1 MKPVPVPRFDGT
13 RLRSGRRVIG
23 LGALVLC
30 LAASL
35 ASAREPEPA
44 AAALIAELGLVESPT
59 ALRDSPDW
67 RAPKRIVVARLTP
80 PQLAELQAVVPG
92 VELLAAAPPGAARDA
107 QLAEADAVIGLCDA
121 DTLAAAPKLRWIQ
134 TLNVG
139 VEGCVGVPGLAA
151 RGILLTNM
159 QRTSAAPIAEHAIA
173 LMLALGR
180 GLPEAAR
187 QQQAGRWNPEAV
199 TQPSM
204 REVGGRTMLVVGL
217 GGIGTEVARRAHAL
231 GMRVI
236 ATRNSSREGPDFV
249 ARVGLSD
256 ELLALAAEAD
266 VVVNAAPLTPA
277 TTDLFDRAFFD
288 AMKPGGWFINV
299 ARGRSV
305 VTEDLVAA
313 LRDGRLAGAGLD
325 VTEPEPLPEGHALWS
340 LPNVIITPHVAAQ
353 SDVQSGRYAALLR
366 ENLRR
371 YAAGERMLNV
381 VDIARGY

>member
-1 MKPVPVPRFDGT
+1 MKP
-13 RLRSGRRVIG
+13 
-23 LGALVLC
+23 A
-30 LAASL
+30 LAARIPSRIACRPFLRLGVML
-35 ASAREPEPA
+35 ALGVFASVAVAREPDPA
-44 AAALIAELGLVESPT
+44 SATLIAELGLVESPT
-59 ALRDSPDW
+59 ALRDAPGW
-67 RAPKRIVVARLTP
+67 RAPTRIVVARAAP
-80 PQLAELQAVVPG
+80 PQLAELQALVPG
-92 VELLAAAPPGAARDA
+92 VELVAAEPPGAARDA
-107 QLAEADAVIGLCDA
+107 QLAEAEGVIGLCDA
-121 DTLAAAPKLRWIQ
+121 ETLAAAPKLRWIQ
-134 TLNVG
+134 VLSVG
-139 VEGCVGVPGLAA
+139 VEHCVGVPGLAA
-151 RGILLTNM
+151 RRILLTNM

-173 LMLALGR
+173 MLLALAR

-187 QQQAGRWNPEAV
+187 QQQAGRWNPTAV
-199 TQPSM
+199 TQPAM

-231 GMRVI
+231 GMRVV

-288 AMKPGGWFINV
+288 AMKRGGWFINI

-305 VTEDLVAA
+305 VTDDLVAA

-325 VTEPEPLPEGHALWS
+325 VTEPEPLPEGHVLWS

-353 SDVQSGRYAALLR
+353 SDVQGPRYTALLK

-371 YAAGERMLNV
+371 FANGDRMLNV
-381 VDIARGY
+381 VDLARGY